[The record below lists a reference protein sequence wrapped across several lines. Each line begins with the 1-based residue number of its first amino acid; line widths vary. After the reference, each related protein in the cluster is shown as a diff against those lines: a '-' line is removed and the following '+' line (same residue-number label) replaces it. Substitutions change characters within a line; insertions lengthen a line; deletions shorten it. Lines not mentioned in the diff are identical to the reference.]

1 MQMSSRLL
9 LPLSS
14 RRVLVDSSGFLAAFN
29 PRDDHHR
36 EGSAIWNALVEQR
49 FSLYTTNFLIAEAH
63 NLFIV
68 RVGHR
73 QARSFLRSAAESKI
87 RTIRVRSSDE
97 EQARA
102 IVYRY
107 TDKDYSLVDSTSFV
121 IMERL
126 GIPYAFTF
134 DDHFNQYGL
143 TVITNAHLTGR

>member
-1 MQMSSRLL
+1 MSSRPF
-9 LPLSS
+9 LPQSS

-29 PRDDHHR
+29 PRDDRHQ
-36 EGSAIWNALVEQR
+36 EGRAIWNALIQQR

-68 RVGHR
+68 RVGHQ
-73 QARSFLRSAAESKI
+73 QARTFLRNATESTI
-87 RTIRVRSSDE
+87 RTIRVRASDE

-102 IVYRY
+102 IVFRY
-107 TDKDYSLVDSTSFV
+107 TDKDYSLVDGTSFV

-134 DDHFNQYGL
+134 DDHFSQYGKIVL
-143 TVITNAHLTGR
+143 TPELLH